1 MDNEENKNG
10 QTTGTSIPSNIDP
23 TLDETQQKAFSKY
36 LDPSRSAMKEKAG
49 GLDYINGAAK
59 TGQKGAEALEKVKVP
74 KYTPITYKMLQND
87 PEVRAATPSLIRNAI
102 FKGLEGA
109 LSTKASGRQ
118 FDPTTRMGQYDDAE
132 LQRYTENATD
142 KENTIY
148 QAQKQPIEN
157 AISAEA
163 QAGIQKEDAA
173 LNSYIQDYTAE
184 KDQDRKFALL
194 NQVMGQAG
202 LVQKDD
208 NGNVLTDENGNP
220 VFKAWEDLETPDLL
234 KLNQLMQYLSG
245 DTSVMNLLVGQYG
258 PDIVEKLE
266 GIFQEFKNAGGFGN
280 WLKNL
285 ITGNGPV
292 TTNPNPATSDV
303 ATALTP
309 KYTPE
314 QIKEGLAANTSDVV
328 MYKAQRCVDLGNGE
342 LYDVSDTS
350 DETLQKLS
358 KYLATERVEGR
369 LTAGQYA
376 DILTQIEKKTKSLT
390 DGNTAKLA
398 RSKISLM
405 TDNVYNPMAANK
417 KGSQDIEKAL
427 GLLRKDRNKTSTT
440 VDTEALKQQIQESG
454 YYTDEQKQSL
464 VEEIDGIAKDISLNK
479 GTSDA
484 KARQAL
490 QEEDVNKRVKSTNKT
505 LNAKKGLIVKD
516 AATFQPLD
524 YANPSKL
531 SKGKATYENALAEA
545 ESLFNALK
553 ETKEPLQVVKE
564 TDAGKRLFNVAK
576 NALDGGV
583 FAEQDKQNEGKLAN
597 YINAL
602 GDFEQ
607 WE

>member
-1 MDNEENKNG
+1 MEEENKEEG
-10 QTTGTSIPSNIDP
+10 QTTTTTTTTPATDTSKTKMN
-23 TLDETQQKAFSKY
+23 TKVDENV
-36 LDPSRSAMKEKAG
+36 
-49 GLDYINGAAK
+49 DYQSGAVK
-59 TGQKGAEALEKVKVP
+59 TGQKGAENLKKVTVP
-74 KYTPITYKMLQND
+74 KYNPITLKMMNKD
-87 PEVRAATPSLIRNAI
+87 PELKGAMPSLIGNAV

-109 LSTKASGRQ
+109 LSTKASGRD
-118 FDPTTRMGQYDDAE
+118 FDPTTRMSEYNDAE
-132 LQRYTENATD
+132 MARYKENATD
-142 KENTIY
+142 KENAIY

-173 LNSYIQDYTAE
+173 LNAYIQDYTAE

-194 NQVMGQAG
+194 QQVMGQAG

-220 VFKAWEDLETPDLL
+220 VFKAWEDLETTDLL

-266 GIFQEFKNAGGFGN
+266 GVFQEFKNAGGFGN

-314 QIKEGLAANTSDVV
+314 QIKAGLAANTPDVV

-358 KYLATERVEGR
+358 NYLATERVEGR

-398 RSKISLM
+398 RSKISQM

-427 GLLRKDRNKTSTT
+427 GLLRKDRNGTSTT
-440 VDTEALKQQIQESG
+440 VDTEALKQQIKDSG

-490 QEEDVNKRVKSTNKT
+490 QEKDVRKKVGDTNNI
-505 LNAKKGLIVKD
+505 LNAKKDLIVKD
-516 AATFQPLD
+516 AFTFKPLD

-531 SKGKATYENALAEA
+531 SKKKATYENALAEA
-545 ESLFNALK
+545 EGLFNALK

-564 TDAGKRLFNVAK
+564 TDAGQRLFNVAQ

-583 FAEQDKQNEGKLAN
+583 FAEQDKQNGGKLAN

-602 GDFEQ
+602 GDFKQ

>member
-1 MDNEENKNG
+1 MEEENKEE
-10 QTTGTSIPSNIDP
+10 QTVTTTTPANEVKDKMTDKVSKDIIKRNMD
-23 TLDETQQKAFSKY
+23 TKVDENVDYQ
-36 LDPSRSAMKEKAG
+36 SRAV
-49 GLDYINGAAK
+49 K
-59 TGQKGAEALEKVKVP
+59 TGQEGAENLKKVTVP
-74 KYTPITYKMLQND
+74 KYTPISYKMLKND
-87 PEVRAATPSLIRNAI
+87 PELKGAMPSLIGNAV

-109 LSTKASGRQ
+109 LSTKASGRD
-118 FDPTTRMGQYDDAE
+118 FDPTTRMSEYNDAE
-132 LQRYTENATD
+132 MARYKENATD
-142 KENTIY
+142 KENAIY

-194 NQVMGQAG
+194 QQVMGQAG

-258 PDIVEKLE
+258 PDIVERLQE
-266 GIFQEFKNAGGFGN
+266 VFGEFKSAGGFGN
-280 WLKNL
+280 WLRNL
-285 ITGNGPV
+285 ITGSGTLP
-292 TTNPNPATSDV
+292 TPTNPNPATSDV

-314 QIKEGLAANTSDVV
+314 QIKEGLAANTPDVV
-328 MYKAQRCVDLGNGE
+328 MYKAERCVDLGNGE

-358 KYLATERVEGR
+358 NYLATERVEGR

-398 RSKISLM
+398 RSKISQM

-479 GTSDA
+479 GTDDA
-484 KARQAL
+484 RKRRAL
-490 QEEDVNKRVKSTNKT
+490 QEEDVKNRVKSTNKT
-505 LNAKKGLIVKD
+505 LKGLIVKD
-516 AATFQPLD
+516 AATALPLD
-524 YANPSKL
+524 YAKPSKL
-531 SKGKATYENALAEA
+531 SKKKATYENALAEA
-545 ESLFNALK
+545 EGLFNALK

-564 TDAGKRLFNVAK
+564 TDAGQRLFNVAK

>member
-1 MDNEENKNG
+1 MEEEENKEEG
-10 QTTGTSIPSNIDP
+10 QTTTTTTTTTPATDTSKTKMDTKVN
-23 TLDETQQKAFSKY
+23 ENV
-36 LDPSRSAMKEKAG
+36 
-49 GLDYINGAAK
+49 DYQSGAVE
-59 TGQKGAEALEKVKVP
+59 TGQRGAENLKGVTVP
-74 KYTPITYKMLQND
+74 KYTPISYKMLKND
-87 PEVRAATPSLIRNAI
+87 PELKGAMPSLIGNAV

-109 LSTKASGRQ
+109 LSTKASGRD
-118 FDPTTRMGQYDDAE
+118 FDPTTRMSEYNDAE
-132 LQRYTENATD
+132 MARYKENATD
-142 KENTIY
+142 KENAIY

-194 NQVMGQAG
+194 QQVMGQAG

-258 PDIVEKLE
+258 PDIVERLQE
-266 GIFQEFKNAGGFGN
+266 VFGEFKSAGGFGN

-309 KYTPE
+309 KYTADE
-314 QIKEGLAANTSDVV
+314 IKEGLAANTPDVV

-398 RSKISLM
+398 RSKISQM

-427 GLLRKDRNKTSTT
+427 GSLRKDRNGTSTT
-440 VDTEALKQQIQESG
+440 VDTEALKQQIKDSG

-464 VEEIDGIAKDISLNK
+464 VEEIDGIVKDISLNK

-490 QEEDVNKRVKSTNKT
+490 QEKDVKKKVSDTNNI
-505 LNAKKGLIVKD
+505 LNAKKDLIVKD
-516 AATFQPLD
+516 AFTLKPLD

-531 SKGKATYENALAEA
+531 SKKKATYENALAEA
-545 ESLFNALK
+545 EGLFNALK
-553 ETKEPLQVVKE
+553 ETKEPLQVVKD
-564 TDAGKRLFNVAK
+564 TDAGQRLFNVAK

-602 GDFEQ
+602 GDFKQ

>member
-1 MDNEENKNG
+1 MEEENKEEG
-10 QTTGTSIPSNIDP
+10 QTTTTTTTTTPATDTSKTEMDKKVDDNVDY
-23 TLDETQQKAFSKY
+23 Q
-36 LDPSRSAMKEKAG
+36 SRAV
-49 GLDYINGAAK
+49 K
-59 TGQKGAEALEKVKVP
+59 TGQKGAENLKNVEVQ
-74 KYTPITYKMLQND
+74 KYTPISYKMLKND
-87 PEVRAATPSLIRNAI
+87 PEVKGAIPSLIGNAV

-109 LSTKASGRQ
+109 LSTKASGRD
-118 FDPTTRMGQYDDAE
+118 FDPTTRMSEYNDAE
-132 LQRYTENATD
+132 MARYKENATD
-142 KENTIY
+142 KENAIY

-194 NQVMGQAG
+194 QQVMGQAG

-258 PDIVEKLE
+258 PDIVERLQE
-266 GIFQEFKNAGGFGN
+266 VFGEFKSAGGFGN
-280 WLKNL
+280 WFRNL

-314 QIKEGLAANTSDVV
+314 EIKAGLAANTPDVV

-358 KYLATERVEGR
+358 NYLATERVEGR

-398 RSKISLM
+398 RSKISQM

-417 KGSQDIEKAL
+417 KSSQDIEKAL

-440 VDTEALKQQIQESG
+440 VDTEALKQQIKDSG

-490 QEEDVNKRVKSTNKT
+490 QEEDVKNRVKSTNKT
-505 LNAKKGLIVKD
+505 LKKGLIVKD

-545 ESLFNALK
+545 EGLFNALK

-564 TDAGKRLFNVAK
+564 TDAGQRLFNVAK

-597 YINAL
+597 YINVL